1 MRSYFR
7 DSSSSIC
14 VIICWFL
21 IGVSVLVFLNAF
33 FGRNGLF
40 SLFQDRDKFQKLK
53 NEIVQL
59 ESSNKKLRAEIFSL
73 KNNFKVVEKIAREN
87 LGLVKSGDTVFE
99 FISSEEYKL
108 SKE

>member
-7 DSSSSIC
+7 DSSSYIS

-21 IGVSVLVFLNAF
+21 IGISVLVFLNAF
-33 FGRNGLF
+33 FGRNGIF
-40 SLFQDRDKFQKLK
+40 SLFQDQGKLQKLK
-53 NEIVQL
+53 NEVVKL
-59 ESSNKKLRAEIFSL
+59 ESKNEKLKSEIFSL

-99 FISSEEYKL
+99 FLSSEKYKL
-108 SKE
+108 MKE